1 MSDELLAS
9 PALAPSVVAALS
21 QTDDEGAIAEA
32 LLAELVTRLDL
43 SGAVVL
49 ERSDGRAA
57 VVAHAGRPLLDPPI
71 FDSPRVVTVAG
82 GFGRAI
88 ATSPAWTIF
97 CERATPP
104 NAAERAVLTVAADAA
119 GIALAHARRE
129 RRRRSEARNGRALAE
144 LGQTLALASGE
155 DQVLHLLT
163 LAVARLLPQE
173 GVSAWRTLPD
183 SLELVASAGYRPRVA
198 PHPGA
203 RVPITEE
210 VSAIGRSRR
219 VQQVAAG
226 SSNGLVRG
234 DVASIVPI
242 GERGANRAVL
252 VVEGA
257 IGEGSAE
264 ERLLLG
270 IADQAL
276 LTLENE
282 RLIEA
287 ERGTL
292 DAVVACL
299 GRALAVRHERTAEH
313 SDRLTV
319 DCVAVARRLGM
330 SGERLRDVSFA
341 AALHDLGKI
350 GIPARVLDNK
360 GALSPEDWQL
370 IHTHPELGA
379 RIIDPVPALAG
390 TAALIRA
397 CHEHYDGSGYPR
409 GLRGDEI
416 PPGAMIVFTC
426 DAYHAMREDRPY
438 QAALSEQEARRR
450 LDELSGVRFDPR
462 VVEALLAHLG
472 RGDAGETNVH
482 AG

>member
-1 MSDELLAS
+1 MHDEVLAS
-9 PALAPSVVAALS
+9 PALAPGVVAAFS

-32 LLAELVTRLDL
+32 LLAELTRRLDL
-43 SGAVVL
+43 TGAVVL
-49 ERSDGRAA
+49 ERDGARTA
-57 VVAHAGRPLLDPPI
+57 VVARSGRPRLDPPL
-71 FDSPRVVTVAG
+71 FDSQEIRTTAG

-88 ATSPAWTIF
+88 GDPPVWSLY
-97 CERATPP
+97 CERAAPP
-104 NAAERAVLTVAADAA
+104 DAVERAVIAVAADAA
-119 GIALAHARRE
+119 GIAVAHARRE
-129 RRRRSEARNGRALAE
+129 RRRRIEARSGRALAE

-155 DQVLHLLT
+155 TQVLHLLT
-163 LAVARLLPQE
+163 LAAARLLPQD
-173 GVSAWRTLPD
+173 GVSAWLHRTEE
-183 SLELVASAGYRPRVA
+183 LELVAAAGYRPRLA

-203 RVPITEE
+203 RVAVDDE
-210 VSAIGRSRR
+210 VAAIAQSRR
-219 VQQVAAG
+219 VHHLAADRSG
-226 SSNGLVRG
+226 GLVRG
-234 DVASIVPI
+234 ELASIVPI
-242 GERGANRAVL
+242 GERGANHALL
-252 VVEGA
+252 VVEAA
-257 IGEGSAE
+257 IAEGSPE

-276 LTLENE
+276 LTLENA
-282 RLIEA
+282 RLLEA

-313 SDRLTV
+313 SDRLTG

-330 SGERLRDVSFA
+330 SGERLRDVAFA

-350 GIPARVLDNK
+350 GIPVRVLDNR
-360 GALSPEDWQL
+360 GGLSSEDWEL

-416 PPGAMIVFTC
+416 PLGAMVVFTC

-438 QAALSEQEARRR
+438 QAALSEREARRR
-450 LDELSGVRFDPR
+450 LDELSGIHFDPR
-462 VVEALLAHLG
+462 VVEALLLHLD
-472 RGDAGETNVH
+472 RTR
-482 AG
+482 